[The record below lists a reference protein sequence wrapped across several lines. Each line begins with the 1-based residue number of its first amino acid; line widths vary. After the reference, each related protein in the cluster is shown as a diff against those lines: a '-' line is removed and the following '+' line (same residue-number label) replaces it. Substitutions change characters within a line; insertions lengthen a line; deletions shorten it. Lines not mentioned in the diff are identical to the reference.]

1 MKRVGFIGLGNMGF
15 PMARNILRTGIEINA
30 FDLSDDAM
38 QKANELGMK
47 AKRSAKEV
55 LEDIDALITMLPND
69 AAVENVFLKENLL
82 EEIKDNIIMIESST
96 INPQVAKKV
105 SAKAF
110 LKIIKPPVANCFFPP
125 KRILEKSL
133 IVTFALAPSSS

>member
-69 AAVENVFLKENLL
+69 AAVENIFLKENLL
-82 EEIKDNIIMIESST
+82 EEINDNIIIIESST

-105 SAKAF
+105 SAKAVPQGY
-110 LKIIKPPVANCFFPP
+110 IYAGC
-125 KRILEKSL
+125 
-133 IVTFALAPSSS
+133 PSIWRCQRRRTGYAYFYCWR